1 MADNNNQQ
9 QERRLALPGL
19 PSAGLTRRGFLVGA
33 GAAAAAGGALLAA
46 CGGDDGD
53 SEGDQAEDD
62 SQAETPQTTAS
73 SPVGTIKIGYVT
85 PRTGPLAPFGE
96 ADGWTV
102 DKMREMLADGL
113 MIQGSSW
120 AVEII
125 DRDSESN
132 SNTAATVAQE
142 LIVQDG
148 VDLMLVS
155 STPDTTVPVV
165 QQCTNNE
172 TPCLSNNAPWQP
184 HYLGTGGR
192 LGPDFPEPPVASEWN
207 YHYFWGLEDVIGVFL
222 AMWQEIAPGG
232 TVGGLWPDDPD
243 GNAWGHEALGF
254 PPALQAAGFTVVD
267 PGRFPLGGN
276 DFTAQI
282 NLFKENGVDIVSG
295 VLPPPDFG
303 NFWAQAQQ
311 QGLEPT
317 AVTVGKALLFP
328 GAVASFENPGGIST
342 EIWWSDKH
350 PTSSTLTGQT
360 SDQLARMFEAETGS
374 QWTQPLGY
382 SHSIFEVALD
392 ALTRAGGGGD
402 KRALA
407 DALGETNLNTMAGPV
422 NWGNS
427 VVPHVT
433 KTPLVGGQWMAG
445 DDWDWELRIRTN
457 EQLPEIPIDGP
468 MVAV

>member
-1 MADNNNQQ
+1 MSAEEDRMIDDDGAGVS
-9 QERRLALPGL
+9 RR
-19 PSAGLTRRGFLVGA
+19 RFMWGA
-33 GAAAAAGGALLAA
+33 GAAVAGGGLLAA
-46 CGGDDGD
+46 CGDDDDTGTGDDSSGD
-53 SEGDQAEDD
+53 DDAAGEDD
-62 SQAETPQTTAS
+62 TADDDAGAS
-73 SPVGTIKIGYVT
+73 SGGGSAGTIKIGYVT
-85 PRTGPLAPFGE
+85 PRTGPLAAFGE

-102 DKMREMLADGL
+102 DKMRELFTDGL

-142 LIVQDG
+142 LIVGDG
-148 VDLMLVS
+148 VDLMMVS

-184 HYLGTGGR
+184 HYLGTGGE
-192 LGPDFPEPPVASEWN
+192 LGPDGPPPLASEWN
-207 YHYFWGLEDVIGVFL
+207 YHYFWGLEDVIQVFT
-222 AMWQEIAPGG
+222 AMWNEIAPGG
-232 TVGGLWPDDPD
+232 VVGGLWPDDPD
-243 GNAWGHEALGF
+243 GNAWGDANVGF
-254 PPALQAAGFTVVD
+254 PPALEAGGFTVVD
-267 PGRFPLGGN
+267 PGRFALGGN

-282 NLFKENGVDIVSG
+282 NLFKDEGVTIISG

-311 QGLEPT
+311 QGLEAT

-328 GAVASFENPGGIST
+328 GAVGSFENPGGLST

-350 PTSSTLTGQT
+350 PTSSTLTDQT
-360 SDQLARMFEAETGS
+360 SDQLARQFEEETGA

-382 SHSIFEVALD
+382 SHSIFEVAVD
-392 ALTRAGGGGD
+392 AFTRAGGAGD
-402 KRALA
+402 KRALLE
-407 DALGETNLNTMAGPV
+407 ALAATNLDTMAGPV

-427 VVPHVT
+427 VVPNIT
-433 KTPLVGGQWMAG
+433 KTPLVGGQWVAG
-445 DDWDWELRIRTN
+445 DTYDWELRIRTN
-457 EQLPEIPIDGP
+457 EQLPEVPIDGP
-468 MVAV
+468 MEAI